1 MHAIILINK
10 LLHFGNLSVT
20 AMTKQQ
26 YIEYLIASLSPCA
39 NKYSLVALKVKQS
52 EKKDDSSFIKG
63 RLLAFNFWKDMNL
76 TKITLI
82 YISFCCR
89 LIF

>member
-39 NKYSLVALKVKQS
+39 NKYSLAALKVKQS
-52 EKKDDSSFIKG
+52 EKKDDSS
-63 RLLAFNFWKDMNL
+63 LLAFNFWKDMNL

-82 YISFCCR
+82 YVSFCCR